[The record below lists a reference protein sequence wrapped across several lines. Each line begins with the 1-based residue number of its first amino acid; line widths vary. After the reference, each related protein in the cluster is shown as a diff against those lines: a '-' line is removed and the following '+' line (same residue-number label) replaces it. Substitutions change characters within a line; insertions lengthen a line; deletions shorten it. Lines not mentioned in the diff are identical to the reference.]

1 MKSFFLICAVSLL
14 SLLNTACIG
23 TQLVN
28 NSSPVPV
35 TEASNYS
42 EKCRK
47 EGGQW
52 MRGGILMF
60 YGCLR
65 PAKDAGKSCTTNKEC
80 QYGCIA
86 TPGTSPRPGQKTAG
100 QCQKNNSHAGCRIEI
115 KNGVAQ
121 PEHCVTI

>member
-1 MKSFFLICAVSLL
+1 MKSVFLICLISLL
-14 SLLNTACIG
+14 SLLTTACG
-23 TQLVN
+23 TQGAGR
-28 NSSPVPV
+28 SAPAPA

-52 MRGGILMF
+52 MRGGLLMF

-65 PAKDAGKSCTTNKEC
+65 PAKDAGKSCTTHREC

-86 TPGTSPRPGQKTAG
+86 SPGTSPRPGQKTTG

-115 KNGVAQ
+115 KKGIAQ
-121 PEHCVTI
+121 PERCITI